1 NTLRST
7 HSTYP
12 SVHAVGLAEPC
23 AKTNRRRPPQPAL
36 CPKAPAALKP
46 AAKIAKTHP
55 PQTQICHG
63 ISAREKCRLVGN
75 RRALQSGRSALT
87 RPRIKTCALI
97 VDALDV
103 IALGNLFKEIRVVS
117 SEPIGTLIGHSEML
131 AGLRVADDR
140 LTEKDVRKAR
150 RRFFCLIRPLPRGIE
165 DLLLPHLALLN
176 LGVHRRHYELRVA
189 VVILIDLGNRGGIVR
204 HHLRRR

>member
-63 ISAREKCRLVGN
+63 ISAREKCRLVRGARFRKSIGLAVQLLRGRGMRVKHDAITEG
-75 RRALQSGRSALT
+75 RR
-87 RPRIKTCALI
+87 
-97 VDALDV
+97 
-103 IALGNLFKEIRVVS
+103 
-117 SEPIGTLIGHSEML
+117 
-131 AGLRVADDR
+131 
-140 LTEKDVRKAR
+140 
-150 RRFFCLIRPLPRGIE
+150 
-165 DLLLPHLALLN
+165 LALLQRGFQRRL
-176 LGVHRRHYELRVA
+176 LGIERVSAQRIRGKKSIAARVPVSRITNISRMIEDCNRRDVPVA
-189 VVILIDLGNRGGIVR
+189 VVPGERAPAAAR
-204 HHLRRR
+204 

>member
-63 ISAREKCRLVGN
+63 ISAREKCRLN
-75 RRALQSGRSALT
+75 RFDETARVCRLRPWKHNCMEAYKQNPMTTSHEHQTSQFFRAWRAQFASRQLPGAGRRSLCTLASIVAIVCLCLGFSATSLHAQGYGTISGTVSDSTGAVISSATVTATQTLT
-87 RPRIKTCALI
+87 
-97 VDALDV
+97 
-103 IALGNLFKEIRVVS
+103 
-117 SEPIGTLIGHSEML
+117 GTETTTVTG
-131 AGLRVADDR
+131 
-140 LTEKDVRKAR
+140 
-150 RRFFCLIRPLPRGIE
+150 
-165 DLLLPHLALLN
+165 
-176 LGVHRRHYELRVA
+176 
-189 VVILIDLGNRGGIVR
+189 
-204 HHLRRR
+204 

>member
-63 ISAREKCRLVGN
+63 ISAREKCRLIRPEIDKAREKQRCHQVKQPVPPPCFAGK
-75 RRALQSGRSALT
+75 QVQD
-87 RPRIKTCALI
+87 RPRD
-97 VDALDV
+97 DAE
-103 IALGNLFKEIRVVS
+103 AQPIRN
-117 SEPIGTLIGHSEML
+117 
-131 AGLRVADDR
+131 RVGKRNEYQGEKCRDR
-140 LTEKDVRKAR
+140 DE
-150 RRFFCLIRPLPRGIE
+150 RF
-165 DLLLPHLALLN
+165 
-176 LGVHRRHYELRVA
+176 
-189 VVILIDLGNRGGIVR
+189 
-204 HHLRRR
+204 

>member
-63 ISAREKCRLVGN
+63 ISAREKCRLNGARDAQGPFPQEKAIAHNIGEVK
-75 RRALQSGRSALT
+75 RSESK
-87 RPRIKTCALI
+87 P
-97 VDALDV
+97 
-103 IALGNLFKEIRVVS
+103 F
-117 SEPIGTLIGHSEML
+117 
-131 AGLRVADDR
+131 
-140 LTEKDVRKAR
+140 
-150 RRFFCLIRPLPRGIE
+150 
-165 DLLLPHLALLN
+165 
-176 LGVHRRHYELRVA
+176 
-189 VVILIDLGNRGGIVR
+189 
-204 HHLRRR
+204 

>member
-63 ISAREKCRLVGN
+63 ISAREKCRLKVLFQIEMSGVHSLTTASIDSSRLA
-75 RRALQSGRSALT
+75 RRAGASDLAVAQNA
-87 RPRIKTCALI
+87 
-97 VDALDV
+97 V
-103 IALGNLFKEIRVVS
+103 IQ
-117 SEPIGTLIGHSEML
+117 
-131 AGLRVADDR
+131 
-140 LTEKDVRKAR
+140 
-150 RRFFCLIRPLPRGIE
+150 PLWAFAS
-165 DLLLPHLALLN
+165 L
-176 LGVHRRHYELRVA
+176 
-189 VVILIDLGNRGGIVR
+189 
-204 HHLRRR
+204 